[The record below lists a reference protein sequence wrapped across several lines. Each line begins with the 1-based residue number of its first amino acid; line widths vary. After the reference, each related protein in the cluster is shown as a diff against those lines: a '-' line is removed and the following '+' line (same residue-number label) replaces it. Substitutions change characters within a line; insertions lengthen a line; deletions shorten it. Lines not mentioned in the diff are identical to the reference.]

1 MPRTFKDLIKIIEK
15 DGWQL
20 VNQNGSHR
28 QYKHPVKKGRVTIAP
43 HKLSDD
49 VSLKTENSI
58 LKQAGL
64 K

>member
-15 DGWQL
+15 DGWIL

-43 HKLSDD
+43 HKL
-49 VSLKTENSI
+49 
-58 LKQAGL
+58 AGL

>member
-28 QYKHPVKKGRVTIAP
+28 QYKHPVKKAALPLHRI
-43 HKLSDD
+43 
-49 VSLKTENSI
+49 N
-58 LKQAGL
+58 
-64 K
+64 